1 MHPHYLVGAGC
12 ALVIFRLLPLKGA
25 RNAGSHRTRV
35 LQDLAILK
43 RIGSETRLRR
53 NLGVPRAVFEA
64 CSSATPVGLQFFAHR
79 F

>member
-1 MHPHYLVGAGC
+1 MSAK
-12 ALVIFRLLPLKGA
+12 A
-25 RNAGSHRTRV
+25 NRTRV

-64 CSSATPVGLQFFAHR
+64 CSKATPVGLQFLPTALR
-79 F
+79 DRKLEGQYTVP